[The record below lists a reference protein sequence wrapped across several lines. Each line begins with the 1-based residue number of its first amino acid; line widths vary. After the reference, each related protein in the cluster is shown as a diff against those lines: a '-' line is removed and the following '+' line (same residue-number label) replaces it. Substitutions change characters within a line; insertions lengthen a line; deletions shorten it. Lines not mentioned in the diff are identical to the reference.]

1 MRGGADG
8 PPFWAGPGHRRGS
21 SWTPALRPSRH
32 LRLVYK
38 AVREGEPGALS
49 WRGWGCPLPGCWTR
63 GLRGPSARFYA
74 GETDVGSGAP
84 VGNGAKAASGT
95 DSAEDA
101 RIRVTLRPHAR
112 PRKQDVPKKETPRPG
127 PHPRSHLGCCS
138 PRSRCPGCCQGRP
151 RLPAPGTS
159 CSAFSQTEGEC
170 GRKDRDPS
178 EAPKEK

>member
-49 WRGWGCPLPGCWTR
+49 WRGCRGAGHVGCAVPLPASTQGK
-63 GLRGPSARFYA
+63 A
-74 GETDVGSGAP
+74 DVGSGAP
-84 VGNGAKAASGT
+84 AGNGAKAASGT
-95 DSAEDA
+95 GSAEDA
-101 RIRVTLRPHAR
+101 RNRVTLRPHAR

-127 PHPRSHLGCCS
+127 PYPRSHLGCCS

-151 RLPAPGTS
+151 RPPAPGTS